1 MLSWKPL
8 LVVVP
13 VLLSGCTYGVTRNA
27 IQERLNDGSLQ
38 TSDTAI
44 SDIRGLKPQLQFPC
58 RIALYLK
65 PGQSDWRWTPEDKAA
80 MQQWAAELKRE
91 GIASDVFPLPDLLV
105 STNDGKTD
113 VKALRLA
120 AARCGADALF
130 VVHGASQTESHQ
142 NFAAVF
148 DLTIVGGFVIP
159 ASHRDSLFRIEGVL
173 LDVDNGFIY
182 TTVQAEGE
190 GKIMRPTFVIED
202 KDAVEK
208 AKVKA
213 LQQFG
218 AGLLNQ
224 MRILATTPPSQRVHN
239 ARSVQTDD
247 PRPKPKPIPAV
258 MPAAATAP
266 GVVVVPPV
274 KQAVGS
280 DAVRMDDPR
289 PKPVL
294 IPDVQPAVTKGPGDI
309 IIPSPPPAVIIIPKP

>member
-224 MRILATTPPSQRVHN
+224 MRILATTP
-239 ARSVQTDD
+239 
-247 PRPKPKPIPAV
+247 
-258 MPAAATAP
+258 
-266 GVVVVPPV
+266 G
-274 KQAVGS
+274 
-280 DAVRMDDPR
+280 
-289 PKPVL
+289 
-294 IPDVQPAVTKGPGDI
+294 
-309 IIPSPPPAVIIIPKP
+309 PSPSRSRP